1 MKKAV
6 AGKDGGRT
14 PKTAEEIRARILD
27 VVTKNGGHLASSLGA
42 VEIALAL
49 HAVFDAETDRIVW
62 DVGHQAYAWKIL
74 TGRDARFETLRQLD
88 GVAPFPNPAESAAD
102 AAVAGHAGSALSV
115 ALGFAAARDRKGTG
129 EQVVAVIGDASMANG
144 HSFEALN
151 NCAAA
156 TEKVIVVLNDNDMA
170 ISKPT
175 GSFAKFLGRL
185 ITGVSYNRV
194 KAAAEAAGHR
204 LRLTFLRDVY
214 HSLESR
220 VKGLFLGSR
229 YFEQFGLRY
238 IGPVDGHDLAALTAA
253 FTVAKEDKRS
263 VLVHVVTK
271 KGKGYAPA
279 ERNPTLYH
287 GVSAKSGDVAAA
299 AQDKPPTQPPNSA
312 ATYSPDSAA
321 KPLDSA
327 TAKNAAGSSVDNLSC
342 AATATSPKK
351 DWSAAFGARLVDAAR
366 ADARIVAL
374 TAGMTD
380 GTGLAPFA
388 QAFPRRFFDVGIAEG
403 HMVAFAAGLA
413 AAGLR
418 PVVCVYSTFL
428 QRAIDQV
435 IHDVAI
441 SNLPVVFCIDR
452 AGLVG
457 ADGVTH
463 QGVFDIAL
471 LKAVPNLTIV
481 QPCDGAELARL
492 LTDALRRR
500 GPTVIRYP
508 RGRCPA
514 PLNVAGD
521 GLAVEV
527 ANPAASVQLWTTGDQ
542 LPKALAVAAK
552 TGVGVVYAR
561 SLKPFDAALLA
572 RQRAAGQKIVSLEN
586 GCVCGGF
593 GESIGADVRFGWPDA
608 FIPHGAVD
616 ALERRYGLDV
626 DSLAAR
632 LRNVMQKGEK

>member
-1 MKKAV
+1 M
-6 AGKDGGRT
+6 
-14 PKTAEEIRARILD
+14 KTAEEIRARILD

-88 GVAPFPNPAESAAD
+88 GIAPFPNPAESAAD

-185 ITGVSYNRV
+185 ITGVRYNRV

-287 GVSAKSGDVAAA
+287 GISAKSGDVGAA
-299 AQDKPPTQPPNSA
+299 AQDKPPAQPPN
-312 ATYSPDSAA
+312 
-321 KPLDSA
+321 LA
-327 TAKNAAGSSVDNLSC
+327 TAPAPDAVATKSAAGSSVDNLSC

-366 ADARIVAL
+366 ADERIVAL
-374 TAGMTD
+374 TAGMKD

-492 LTDALRRR
+492 LADALWRR

-508 RGRCPA
+508 RGTCPA

-527 ANPAASVQLWTTGDQ
+527 ANPAAPVQLWTTGDQ
-542 LPKALAVAAK
+542 LPKALAVAAR

-593 GESIGADVRFGWPDA
+593 GESIGADLRFGWPDA
-608 FIPHGAVD
+608 FIPHGAVAD
-616 ALERRYGLDV
+616 LERRYGLDV
-626 DSLAAR
+626 DSLVAR
-632 LRNVMQKGEK
+632 LVAAQAVRGS